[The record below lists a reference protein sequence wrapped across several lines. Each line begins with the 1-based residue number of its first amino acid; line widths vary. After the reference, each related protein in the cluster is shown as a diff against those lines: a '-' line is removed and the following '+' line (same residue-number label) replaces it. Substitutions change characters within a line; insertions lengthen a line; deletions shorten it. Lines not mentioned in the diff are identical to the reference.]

1 MSEPR
6 FKLSAAGILA
16 GIAAM
21 TAVVVLSNYAVQFPV
36 YIEGYR
42 TEDWLTWGAFTYP
55 IAFLVTDMT
64 NRTLGPTA
72 ARIVIAVGFTLAVG
86 LSLLVDTRIAIA
98 SGSAFL
104 TAQLL
109 DVAIFNRLRQA
120 RWWKAPLVSSTLS
133 SIVDTLLF
141 FSIAF
146 AGTGLPWQQWALVD
160 FGAKLA
166 MAALM
171 LLPFRLLM
179 PALRPHLANSDL
191 PTPTR

>member
-6 FKLSAAGILA
+6 FKLSTPGILA
-16 GIAAM
+16 GVAAM
-21 TAVVVLSNYAVQFPV
+21 AAVVVLSNYAVQFPV
-36 YIEGYR
+36 FIEGYR

-55 IAFLVTDMT
+55 IAFLVTDLT
-64 NRTLGPTA
+64 NRTLGPKA
-72 ARIVIAVGFTLAVG
+72 ARLVIAAGFVLAVV
-86 LSLLVDTRIAIA
+86 LSLFVDPRIAIA

-109 DVAIFNRLRQA
+109 DVSIFNRLRRA

-146 AGTGLPWQQWALVD
+146 AGTGLPWHQWALGD
-160 FGAKLA
+160 FGAKMA
-166 MAALM
+166 MAAVM
-171 LLPFRLLM
+171 LIPFRLLM
-179 PALRPHLANSDL
+179 AKLRPQIDERKL
-191 PTPTR
+191 PSVAG